1 MKRILIAST
10 LVVAVCS
17 LFAQPKIFPIW
28 FEDAAGNKDTLWFG
42 YDAAATAGLDVAL
55 GEHNI
60 QGEPFDST
68 FFVFFTDAGAQ
79 TQLADPVSFPVA
91 KSTFM
96 MKKQWVDKTYKPLE
110 IGIVAHNWPVK
121 ISWPNQ
127 EIQGYSDTYEP
138 TEWSKDYS
146 FIMTSFYPAGCW
158 FDCFT
163 CGWWPTSSAFTN
175 METTS
180 EVETQPSYFCRYL
193 HEALPDTVR
202 LLYVASERISGVQ
215 DFENSTFSIRYLR
228 STSELNISSSSCFVP
243 QVDVLVSDVWGR
255 TVTLGG
261 INPISDSE
269 LNIPFAQAMRGV
281 YFARVLDKASR
292 KQLANKRII
301 VF

>member
-1 MKRILIAST
+1 MPMKRILITTA
-10 LVVAVCS
+10 LLAAVFTV
-17 LFAQPKIFPIW
+17 FAQSQIFPIW

-42 YDAAATAGLDVAL
+42 YDLAATAGLDVAL

-96 MKKQWVDKTYKPLE
+96 MKKQWVDKTYNPLE

-127 EIQGYSDTYEP
+127 ELQGYSDTYEP
-138 TEWSKDYS
+138 TEWSKYYS

-158 FDCFT
+158 FDCFI

-202 LLYVASERISGVQ
+202 LLYAASEQITGLEQQVLSPIHIRSDKNTRSIVLDNLPDSESFTLTMYDLMGQ
-215 DFENSTFSIRYLR
+215 CLLNSTWASNG
-228 STSELNISSSSCFVP
+228 SAWNVPLNPEMKGVF
-243 QVDVLVSDVWGR
+243 LVQID
-255 TVTLGG
+255 
-261 INPISDSE
+261 
-269 LNIPFAQAMRGV
+269 
-281 YFARVLDKASR
+281 
-292 KQLANKRII
+292 ANNAKSNSQIFKI
-301 VF
+301 AIE